1 MAKLLMKSLSA
12 DLPAL
17 AELIRSQG
25 RGRDTVLAHITPQEA
40 ALLKKRGGSGTMNPA
55 TGLPEFQEY
64 YGFDVPD
71 PGAELQTITQFPDY
85 YPQSFEAQGDPD
97 LLRPTQYRFGSAPE
111 GVREQTRF
119 SPSGL
124 AFAEPVTERGRD
136 ITSTFGETG
145 STEFGEGRYG
155 GPAPTAQ
162 EYFQGIPQSQYKSI
176 DPFEL
181 AAAGISKPPGFDEAV
196 APSKNI
202 LDRLGITEK
211 DAVRLGLGTLL
222 TGGLT
227 AQNLSRT
234 RQAQEQARASREE
247 MEALGRPYQQTGA
260 QLRGAAE
267 RGELTPVNRQILNA
281 ARAQLQQGVATRGG
295 VGAAQAQNQIADL
308 TQRLIQ
314 NQFDLGLR
322 ISNIGDQYIQGAI
335 RTGLQAD
342 QAINSANSQF
352 YSQLAQMAAPFILGQ
367 APVYQV
373 TTPIR
378 RE

>member
-40 ALLKKRGGSGTMNPA
+40 ALLKKRGGSGSMNPS
-55 TGLPEFQEY
+55 TGLPEFQE
-64 YGFDVPD
+64 
-71 PGAELQTITQFPDY
+71 DY
-85 YPQSFEAQGDPD
+85 SY
-97 LLRPTQYRFGSAPE
+97 
-111 GVREQTRF
+111 
-119 SPSGL
+119 
-124 AFAEPVTERGRD
+124 D
-136 ITSTFGETG
+136 IG
-145 STEFGEGRYG
+145 FGEGVYNPPVESYDTQGADFTPQQVQDYG
-155 GPAPTAQ
+155 YTDTAPPVDYSQMDIGFGPGEFTPPTTAADIQGRTFTPEENAMFGYTPAAPAPA
-162 EYFQGIPQSQYKSI
+162 P
-176 DPFEL
+176 
-181 AAAGISKPPGFDEAV
+181 APPKGV
-196 APSKNI
+196 M
-202 LDRLGITEK
+202 DRLGITEK
-211 DAVRLGLGTLL
+211 DLPRLGLGALL

-267 RGELTPVNRQILNA
+267 RGELSPVNRQILNA

-295 VGAAQAQNQIADL
+295 VGTAQAQNQIADL
-308 TQRLIQ
+308 TQRLVQ

-342 QAINSANSQF
+342 QAINAANQQF

-373 TTPIR
+373 TTPGR
-378 RE
+378 RG

>member
-25 RGRDTVLAHITPQEA
+25 RGRDTILAHITPQEA
-40 ALLKKRGGSGTMNPA
+40 ALLKKRGGSGSMNPS
-55 TGLPEFQEY
+55 TGLPEFQE
-64 YGFDVPD
+64 
-71 PGAELQTITQFPDY
+71 DY
-85 YPQSFEAQGDPD
+85 SY
-97 LLRPTQYRFGSAPE
+97 
-111 GVREQTRF
+111 
-119 SPSGL
+119 
-124 AFAEPVTERGRD
+124 D
-136 ITSTFGETG
+136 IG
-145 STEFGEGRYG
+145 FGEGVYNPPVEAADIQGADFTPQQVQDYG
-155 GPAPTAQ
+155 YTTPMDYYSGGAGGGGFEPASGMAQ
-162 EYFQGIPQSQYKSI
+162 DIFQVQEQPFSQLDAGGVYPGGGQAPPATMGIDRSVLEQPSSKS
-176 DPFEL
+176 
-181 AAAGISKPPGFDEAV
+181 V
-196 APSKNI
+196 
-202 LDRLGITEK
+202 LDRLGISEK
-211 DAVRLGLGTLL
+211 DLPRLGLGALL

-234 RQAQEQARASREE
+234 RQAQQQAEASKEE
-247 MEALGRPYQQTGA
+247 LAALGRPYQQTGA

-267 RGELTPVNRQILNA
+267 RGELSPVNRQILNA

-308 TQRLIQ
+308 TQRLVQ

-335 RTGLQAD
+335 RSGLQAD
-342 QAINSANSQF
+342 QAINAANQNF

-373 TTPIR
+373 NTPGR
-378 RE
+378 RS

>member
-40 ALLKKRGGSGTMNPA
+40 ALLKKRGGSGSMNPS
-55 TGLPEFQEY
+55 TGLPEFQE
-64 YGFDVPD
+64 
-71 PGAELQTITQFPDY
+71 DY
-85 YPQSFEAQGDPD
+85 SY
-97 LLRPTQYRFGSAPE
+97 
-111 GVREQTRF
+111 
-119 SPSGL
+119 
-124 AFAEPVTERGRD
+124 D
-136 ITSTFGETG
+136 IG
-145 STEFGEGRYG
+145 FGEGVYNPPVESYDTQGADFTPQQVQDYGYTTPMDYYSGGAGAGGFTPAPGVAEDIFQAQAPAFGGDVEAQEGGFYG
-155 GPAPTAQ
+155 GRTPTAAEFARAQ
-162 EYFQGIPQSQYKSI
+162 
-176 DPFEL
+176 
-181 AAAGISKPPGFDEAV
+181 PGFEEAV
-196 APSKNI
+196 APSRSVM
-202 LDRLGITEK
+202 DRLGISQK
-211 DAVRLGLGTLL
+211 DLPRLGLGALL

-227 AQNLSRT
+227 AQNLART
-234 RQAQEQARASREE
+234 RQAQQQAEAFKEE
-247 MEALGRPYQQTGA
+247 LAALGRPYQQTGA

-267 RGELTPVNRQILNA
+267 RGELSPVNRQILNA

-308 TQRLIQ
+308 TQRLVQ

-342 QAINSANSQF
+342 QAINAANQQF

-373 TTPIR
+373 TTPVR
-378 RE
+378 RG

>member
-40 ALLKKRGGSGTMNPA
+40 ALLKKRGGSGSMNPS
-55 TGLPEFQEY
+55 TGLPEFQE
-64 YGFDVPD
+64 
-71 PGAELQTITQFPDY
+71 DY
-85 YPQSFEAQGDPD
+85 SY
-97 LLRPTQYRFGSAPE
+97 
-111 GVREQTRF
+111 
-119 SPSGL
+119 
-124 AFAEPVTERGRD
+124 D
-136 ITSTFGETG
+136 IG
-145 STEFGEGRYG
+145 FGEGVYNPPVEAADIQGADFTPQQVQDYG
-155 GPAPTAQ
+155 YTTPMDYYSGGAGGGEFQPAPGMA
-162 EYFQGIPQSQYKSI
+162 EDIFQVQDQGYQPFSQLDAGGVYPGGGQAPPATMGIERSQL
-176 DPFEL
+176 EQ
-181 AAAGISKPPGFDEAV
+181 
-196 APSKNI
+196 PSRSVM
-202 LDRLGITEK
+202 DRLGISEK
-211 DAVRLGLGTLL
+211 DLPRLGLGALL

-234 RQAQEQARASREE
+234 RQAQQQAQASREE

-267 RGELTPVNRQILNA
+267 RGELSPVNRQILNA

-308 TQRLIQ
+308 TQRLVQ

-342 QAINSANSQF
+342 QAINSANQQF

-373 TTPIR
+373 TTPVR
-378 RE
+378 RS

>member
-25 RGRDTVLAHITPQEA
+25 RGRDTILAHITPQEA
-40 ALLKKRGGSGTMNPA
+40 ALLKKRGGSGSMNPS
-55 TGLPEFQEY
+55 TGLPEFQEDY
-64 YGFDVPD
+64 VFDVSD
-71 PGAELQTITQFPDY
+71 PGAEMQTITQFPEY
-85 YPQSFEAQGDPD
+85 YPPSQGDFSGD
-97 LLRPTQYRFGSAPE
+97 YQTRFGEAPRLS
-111 GVREQTRF
+111 REQTVF
-119 SPSGL
+119 SPGQAARAEYSDPYMQERAA
-124 AFAEPVTERGRD
+124 AFK
-136 ITSTFGETG
+136 ETG
-145 STEFGEGRYG
+145 ELEGRFG
-155 GPAPTAQ
+155 GQAPTAQ

-196 APSKNI
+196 APSRSVM
-202 LDRLGITEK
+202 DRLGITEK
-211 DAVRLGLGTLL
+211 DAARLGLGALL

-234 RQAQEQARASREE
+234 RQAQQQAQASREE

-267 RGELTPVNRQILNA
+267 RGELSPVNRQILNA
-281 ARAQLQQGVATRGG
+281 ARAQLQQGIATRGG

-308 TQRLIQ
+308 TQRLVQ

-322 ISNIGDQYIQGAI
+322 ISNIGDQYAQGAI
-335 RTGLQAD
+335 RSALQAD
-342 QAINSANSQF
+342 RAIGDANARF
-352 YSQLAQMAAPFILGQ
+352 YGQLGQIAAPFILGQ
-367 APVYQV
+367 APNITV
-373 TTPIR
+373 TTPSR
-378 RE
+378 TA

>member
-25 RGRDTVLAHITPQEA
+25 RGRDTILAHITPQEA
-40 ALLKKRGGSGTMNPA
+40 ALLKKRGGSGSMNPS

-64 YGFDVPD
+64 YGFDVSD
-71 PGAELQTITQFPDY
+71 PGAEMQTITQFPEY
-85 YPQSFEAQGDPD
+85 YPPSQGDFSGD
-97 LLRPTQYRFGSAPE
+97 YQRRFGEADRLS
-111 GVREQTRF
+111 REQAVF
-119 SPSGL
+119 SPGQAVRAEYSDPYTQERAS
-124 AFAEPVTERGRD
+124 AFK
-136 ITSTFGETG
+136 ETG
-145 STEFGEGRYG
+145 ELEGRYG
-155 GPAPTAQ
+155 GQAPTPE
-162 EYFQGIPQSQYKSI
+162 EYGLGIPQTLYRSI

-181 AAAGISKPPGFDEAV
+181 AAAGVPKPPGFDEAV
-196 APSKNI
+196 TPSKSI
-202 LDRLGITEK
+202 ADRLGVSEK
-211 DAVRLGLGTLL
+211 DLPRLGLGALL

-234 RQAQEQARASREE
+234 RQAQQQAEASKEE
-247 MEALGRPYQQTGA
+247 LAALGRPYQQTGA
-260 QLRGAAE
+260 QLRAAAE
-267 RGELTPVNRQILNA
+267 RGELSPVNRQILNA

-308 TQRLIQ
+308 TQRLVQ

-335 RTGLQAD
+335 RSGLQAD
-342 QAINSANSQF
+342 QAINAANQNF

-373 TTPIR
+373 TTPVR
-378 RE
+378 RG

>member
-25 RGRDTVLAHITPQEA
+25 RGRDTILAHITPQEA

-55 TGLPEFQEY
+55 TGLPEFQED
-64 YGFDVPD
+64 YGVSYNYDV
-71 PGAELQTITQFPDY
+71 
-85 YPQSFEAQGDPD
+85 EAQPGG
-97 LLRPTQYRFGSAPE
+97 F
-111 GVREQTRF
+111 
-119 SPSGL
+119 
-124 AFAEPVTERGRD
+124 
-136 ITSTFGETG
+136 
-145 STEFGEGRYG
+145 YG
-155 GPAPTAQ
+155 GEAPTGEQFYQTYQPTDLYPPEISAQPTGMTGFTPAPGVDQDIFQLRAQ
-162 EYFQGIPQSQYKSI
+162 EQLPAFGGDVEAQEGGFYGGRTPT
-176 DPFEL
+176 
-181 AAAGISKPPGFDEAV
+181 AAEFARAQPGFEEAV
-196 APSKNI
+196 APSRSVM
-202 LDRLGITEK
+202 DRLGISEK
-211 DAVRLGLGTLL
+211 DLPRLGLGALL

-234 RQAQEQARASREE
+234 RQAQQQAEASKEE
-247 MEALGRPYQQTGA
+247 LAALGRPYQQTGA

-267 RGELTPVNRQILNA
+267 RGELSPVNRQILNA

-308 TQRLIQ
+308 TQRLVQ

-335 RTGLQAD
+335 RSGLQAD
-342 QAINSANSQF
+342 QAINAANQNF

-367 APVYQV
+367 QPVYQV
-373 TTPIR
+373 TTPVR
-378 RE
+378 RA

>member
-40 ALLKKRGGSGTMNPA
+40 ALLKKRGGSGSMNPS
-55 TGLPEFQEY
+55 TGLPEFQE
-64 YGFDVPD
+64 
-71 PGAELQTITQFPDY
+71 DY
-85 YPQSFEAQGDPD
+85 SY
-97 LLRPTQYRFGSAPE
+97 
-111 GVREQTRF
+111 
-119 SPSGL
+119 
-124 AFAEPVTERGRD
+124 D
-136 ITSTFGETG
+136 IG
-145 STEFGEGRYG
+145 FGEGVYNPPVEAADIQGADFTPQQVQDYG
-155 GPAPTAQ
+155 YTTPMDYYSGGAGGGGFEPAPGMAQ
-162 EYFQGIPQSQYKSI
+162 DIFQVQEQPFSQLDAGGVYPGGGQAPPATMGIDRSVLEQPSSKS
-176 DPFEL
+176 
-181 AAAGISKPPGFDEAV
+181 V
-196 APSKNI
+196 

-211 DAVRLGLGTLL
+211 DAARLGLGALL

-267 RGELTPVNRQILNA
+267 RGELSPVNRQILNA

-295 VGAAQAQNQIADL
+295 VGTAQAQNQIADL

-373 TTPIR
+373 TTPGR
-378 RE
+378 RG

>member
-40 ALLKKRGGSGTMNPA
+40 ALLKKRGGSGSMNPS
-55 TGLPEFQEY
+55 TGLPEFQE
-64 YGFDVPD
+64 
-71 PGAELQTITQFPDY
+71 DY
-85 YPQSFEAQGDPD
+85 SY
-97 LLRPTQYRFGSAPE
+97 
-111 GVREQTRF
+111 
-119 SPSGL
+119 
-124 AFAEPVTERGRD
+124 D
-136 ITSTFGETG
+136 IG
-145 STEFGEGRYG
+145 FGEGVYNPPVEAADIQGADFTPQQIQDYG
-155 GPAPTAQ
+155 YTTPMDYYSGGAGGGFEPAPGMAQ
-162 EYFQGIPQSQYKSI
+162 DIFQMQDQGYQPFSQLDVGGVYPGGGQAPPATMGIDRSQLEQPSSKS
-176 DPFEL
+176 
-181 AAAGISKPPGFDEAV
+181 V
-196 APSKNI
+196 M
-202 LDRLGITEK
+202 DRLGITER
-211 DAVRLGLGTLL
+211 DLPRLGLGTLL

-227 AQNLSRT
+227 AANLART
-234 RQAQEQARASREE
+234 RQAQGQAQASREE
-247 MEALGRPYQQTGA
+247 LAALGRPYQQTGA
-260 QLRGAAE
+260 QLQSAAQ

-342 QAINSANSQF
+342 QAINSANQQF

-373 TTPIR
+373 TTPVR
-378 RE
+378 RA

>member
-40 ALLKKRGGSGTMNPA
+40 ALLKKRGGSGSMNPS
-55 TGLPEFQEY
+55 TGLPEFQE
-64 YGFDVPD
+64 
-71 PGAELQTITQFPDY
+71 DY
-85 YPQSFEAQGDPD
+85 SY
-97 LLRPTQYRFGSAPE
+97 
-111 GVREQTRF
+111 
-119 SPSGL
+119 
-124 AFAEPVTERGRD
+124 D
-136 ITSTFGETG
+136 IG
-145 STEFGEGRYG
+145 FGEGVYNPPVEAADIQGADFTPQQVQDYG
-155 GPAPTAQ
+155 YTTPMDYYSGGAGGGGFEPAPGMAQ
-162 EYFQGIPQSQYKSI
+162 DIFQVQEQPFSQLDAGGVYPGGGQAPPATMGIDRSVLEQPSSKS
-176 DPFEL
+176 
-181 AAAGISKPPGFDEAV
+181 V
-196 APSKNI
+196 
-202 LDRLGITEK
+202 LDRLGISEK
-211 DAVRLGLGTLL
+211 DLPRLGLGALL

-267 RGELTPVNRQILNA
+267 RGELSPVNRQILNA

-308 TQRLIQ
+308 TQRLVQ

-342 QAINSANSQF
+342 QAINSANQQF

-373 TTPIR
+373 TTPVR
-378 RE
+378 RA

>member
-40 ALLKKRGGSGTMNPA
+40 ALLKKRGGSGSMNPS
-55 TGLPEFQEY
+55 TGLPEFQE
-64 YGFDVPD
+64 
-71 PGAELQTITQFPDY
+71 DY
-85 YPQSFEAQGDPD
+85 SY
-97 LLRPTQYRFGSAPE
+97 
-111 GVREQTRF
+111 
-119 SPSGL
+119 
-124 AFAEPVTERGRD
+124 D
-136 ITSTFGETG
+136 IG
-145 STEFGEGRYG
+145 FGEGVYNPPVEAADIQGADFTPQQVQDYG
-155 GPAPTAQ
+155 YTTPMDYYSGGAGGGGFEPAPGMAQ
-162 EYFQGIPQSQYKSI
+162 DIFQVQEQPFSQLDAGGVYPGGGQAPPATMGIDRSVLEQPSSKS
-176 DPFEL
+176 
-181 AAAGISKPPGFDEAV
+181 V
-196 APSKNI
+196 
-202 LDRLGITEK
+202 LDRLGISEK
-211 DAVRLGLGTLL
+211 DLPRLGLGALL

-227 AQNLSRT
+227 AQNLART
-234 RQAQEQARASREE
+234 RQAQQQAEASKEE
-247 MEALGRPYQQTGA
+247 LAALGRPYQQTGA

-267 RGELTPVNRQILNA
+267 RGELSPVNRQILNA

-308 TQRLIQ
+308 TQRLVQ

-335 RTGLQAD
+335 RSGLQAD
-342 QAINSANSQF
+342 QAINAANQNF

-373 TTPIR
+373 TTPVR
-378 RE
+378 RG

>member
-55 TGLPEFQEY
+55 TGLPEFQED
-64 YGFDVPD
+64 YGVSYNYDV
-71 PGAELQTITQFPDY
+71 
-85 YPQSFEAQGDPD
+85 EAQPGGFYGGEA
-97 LLRPTQYRFGSAPE
+97 PTPAQIADIYPTFD
-111 GVREQTRF
+111 
-119 SPSGL
+119 SG
-124 AFAEPVTERGRD
+124 
-136 ITSTFGETG
+136 GETYTTAPILTG
-145 STEFGEGRYG
+145 QPTRYG
-155 GPAPTAQ
+155 GAFDTFTPAEGQPADLFQIGGFAGGDAEAQEGGFYGGRTPTAAEFARTQ
-162 EYFQGIPQSQYKSI
+162 
-176 DPFEL
+176 
-181 AAAGISKPPGFDEAV
+181 PGFQEAI
-196 APSKNI
+196 APSRSVM
-202 LDRLGITEK
+202 DRLGITER
-211 DAVRLGLGTLL
+211 DLPRLGLGTLL

-227 AQNLSRT
+227 AANLART
-234 RQAQEQARASREE
+234 RQAQGQAQASREE
-247 MEALGRPYQQTGA
+247 LAALGRPYQQTGA
-260 QLRGAAE
+260 QLQSAAQ
-267 RGELTPVNRQILNA
+267 RGELTPVNRQLLNA

-342 QAINSANSQF
+342 QAINSANQNF
-352 YSQLAQMAAPFILGQ
+352 YTQLASMAAPFILGQ
-367 APVYQV
+367 QPVYQV
-373 TTPIR
+373 TTPVR
-378 RE
+378 R